1 MKIFSTCTTCHTLLM
16 LTDLGQDQ
24 HPNCQTTFPTGDI
37 LTDAYLAAIETGD
50 EIQIRQLEAALDQED
65 ARPRPLGPAA
75 VTYAEWGWPVFPLQP
90 FEKTPYERSR
100 GFKDA
105 TTDVDTVRKWWTKAP
120 ESNIGLATGHAFDV
134 LDVDFVTKDSGQ
146 ATGAHIS
153 WPELRDSGQL
163 PDVHGMATTPRGGV
177 HVFLPPTGG
186 GNMSGFLPGLDY
198 RGAGGYAVAPPSRR
212 ADGQRYTW
220 WVRPSP
226 GITGQD
232 AAAQV
237 AAAV

>member
-120 ESNIGLATGHAFDV
+120 ESTSSRRTAARQPAPTSPGPNCGT
-134 LDVDFVTKDSGQ
+134 
-146 ATGAHIS
+146 
-153 WPELRDSGQL
+153 RDSS
-163 PDVHGMATTPRGGV
+163 PMCTAW
-177 HVFLPPTGG
+177 PP
-186 GNMSGFLPGLDY
+186 
-198 RGAGGYAVAPPSRR
+198 PP
-212 ADGQRYTW
+212 
-220 WVRPSP
+220 
-226 GITGQD
+226 
-232 AAAQV
+232 AAACTCSYPRP
-237 AAAV
+237 AAGT